1 MSRCLT
7 HDPRPDDRAAHTEP
21 LPPKPTARLIPV
33 RDFAPQ
39 SAPLKAATK
48 PEPVAD
54 AESCGAKS
62 SVLLERSSFKAISY
76 YYSRIAYQSS
86 TVHTPCANPVMC
98 RARAHVAHATL
109 FACLAAV
116 LPTRDS

>member
-7 HDPRPDDRAAHTEP
+7 RDPRPDDRAPHTVP
-21 LPPKPTARLIPV
+21 LPTKPTLQRLIPV

-39 SAPLKAATK
+39 SAPLKAAIK

-62 SVLLERSSFKAISY
+62 SVLLERSNFKAISY
-76 YYSRIAYQSS
+76 
-86 TVHTPCANPVMC
+86 
-98 RARAHVAHATL
+98 
-109 FACLAAV
+109 
-116 LPTRDS
+116 

>member
-7 HDPRPDDRAAHTEP
+7 RDPRPDDRAPHTEP

-62 SVLLERSSFKAISY
+62 SVLLERSSFKEISY
-76 YYSRIAYQSS
+76 YSRSVQI
-86 TVHTPCANPVMC
+86 V
-98 RARAHVAHATL
+98 
-109 FACLAAV
+109 
-116 LPTRDS
+116 